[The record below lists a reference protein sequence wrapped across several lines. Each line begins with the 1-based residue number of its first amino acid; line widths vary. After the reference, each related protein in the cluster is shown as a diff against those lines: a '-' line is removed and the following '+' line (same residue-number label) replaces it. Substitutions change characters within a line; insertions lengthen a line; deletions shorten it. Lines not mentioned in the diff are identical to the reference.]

1 MVKLGYYLLF
11 CNIYSFCIMIIFKK
25 FFMKFFIVY
34 LIFFFE
40 LFVYEII
47 NNWICY
53 IIYKV

>member
-1 MVKLGYYLLF
+1 MVKLGYYLLL